1 MGLAAGNLLALLIKA
16 AVKGH
21 VINGFNPVMANDTR
35 TDKSGC
41 GLADLKTSDAKFL
54 PYLRQQPLKA

>member
-1 MGLAAGNLLALLIKA
+1 MGLATGNLLALLIKA

-21 VINGFNPVMANDTR
+21 DINGFTPVMTNDPR
-35 TDKSGC
+35 THKSGY